1 VKIPR
6 SFNADRLD
14 ESEAATNNEL
24 MQLWIGTS
32 GYSYPDWV
40 GGFYPAGTSSQKMFS
55 HYIHRF
61 PLVELNYTFYRPAEK
76 NSLLRLARKAPDNFQ
91 FIVKLHRSLSHEHD
105 LSEAASIREAVD
117 ALQQE
122 NRLLGLLCQYPQ
134 EFHYTRQNLGRLEA
148 VADKFPGHTLGVEF
162 RHYSWHVPEVN
173 DWLRQRQLHLVSVDV
188 PSIPSLYPRRLVLSS
203 RLIYIRLHSRNKD
216 AWYATEKSRYD
227 YNYSDPELLEWIE
240 ALTQACDKAD
250 RALMLFN
257 NCHGSQAALNAQRVQ
272 QLLAQMKTPFEVV
285 SPPEWREENGEQPL
299 LF

>member
-1 VKIPR
+1 
-6 SFNADRLD
+6 
-14 ESEAATNNEL
+14 

-55 HYIHRF
+55 HYIRHF

-76 NSLLRLARKAPDNFQ
+76 SSLLRLAHKASKEFQ

-105 LSEAASIREAVD
+105 LSGAPAIREAID
-117 ALQQE
+117 ALQNE

-134 EFHYTRQNLGRLEA
+134 EFHYTKQNLGRLEA
-148 VADKFPGHTLGVEF
+148 LAHKFPGHEMAVEF
-162 RHYSWHVPEVN
+162 RHQSWHVPEVT
-173 DWLRQRQLHLVSVDV
+173 DWLRQRQLNLVSVDV
-188 PSIPSLYPRRLVLSS
+188 PSIPSLYPRRLVLSG

-216 AWYATEKSRYD
+216 AWYANDKSRYD
-227 YNYSDPELLEWIE
+227 YLYSDKELLEWID
-240 ALTQACDKAD
+240 ALTQAADKAD

-257 NCHGSQAALNAQRVQ
+257 NCHSSQAAMNAQRVQ
-272 QLLAQMKTPFEVV
+272 QLLSQLKTPLEVV
-285 SPPEWREENGEQPL
+285 PPHDWEPEGGDQPL

>member
-1 VKIPR
+1 
-6 SFNADRLD
+6 
-14 ESEAATNNEL
+14 

-40 GGFYPAGTSSQKMFS
+40 GGFYPPGTSAQKMFA
-55 HYIHRF
+55 HYVRHF

-76 NSLLRLARKAPDNFQ
+76 SSLLRLARRAPKEFQ

-105 LSEAASIREAVD
+105 LSGAAAIREAVD
-117 ALQQE
+117 GLQKE

-134 EFHYTRQNLGRLEA
+134 EFHYTKQNLGRLEA
-148 VADKFPGHTLGVEF
+148 LAHKFSGHTLAVEF
-162 RHYSWHVPEVN
+162 RHQSWHVTEVV

-188 PSIPSLYPRRLVLSS
+188 PNIPSLYPRRLVLSS

-216 AWYATEKSRYD
+216 AWYADDKSRYD
-227 YNYSDPELLEWIE
+227 YLYSDQELLEWID
-240 ALTQACDKAD
+240 ALIQAANSAD

-257 NCHGSQAALNAQRVQ
+257 NCHSSQAALNAQRVQ
-272 QLLAQMKTPFEVV
+272 KLLSQMKTPLEVV
-285 SPPEWREENGEQPL
+285 PPPEWQEEDGNQPL

>member
-1 VKIPR
+1 
-6 SFNADRLD
+6 
-14 ESEAATNNEL
+14 

-40 GGFYPAGTSSQKMFS
+40 GGFYPAGTSAQKMFS
-55 HYIHRF
+55 HYVQHF

-76 NSLLRLARKAPDNFQ
+76 QSLLKLAHKAARDFQ

-105 LSEAASIREAVD
+105 LSGVSNIREAVD

-134 EFHYTRQNLGRLEA
+134 EFHYTKQNLSRLESLA
-148 VADKFPGHTLGVEF
+148 KKFPGHTLAVEF
-162 RHYSWHVPEVN
+162 RHQSWHVSEVN
-173 DWLRQRQLHLVSVDV
+173 NWLRQRQLHLVSVDV
-188 PSIPSLYPRRLVLSS
+188 PNIPNLYPRRLVMSS

-216 AWYATEKSRYD
+216 AWYADNKSRYD
-227 YNYSDPELLEWIE
+227 YLYSDKELIEWID
-240 ALTQACDKAD
+240 ALIQASASAD

-257 NCHGSQAALNAQRVQ
+257 NCHSSQAAMNAQRVQ
-272 QLLAQMKTPFEVV
+272 KLLAQMNTPLQVV
-285 SPPEWREENGEQPL
+285 SPPEWQDETGNQRL